1 MGFYGNLYDYIIH
14 VALIANFLWKSTLQS
29 LQTQITHKICSSNTT
44 ARMQNTYF
52 SEHIGSLLEVMAPA
66 LLGASKKV
74 FYQPY
79 SYVITPARRK
89 RHAIISSITH

>member
-1 MGFYGNLYDYIIH
+1 MSLYGSQYDYIIH
-14 VALIANFLWKSTLQS
+14 ISLIANFLWKSTVQS
-29 LQTQITHKICSSNTT
+29 LQTQITHKICSSNTIVWI
-44 ARMQNTYF
+44 QNTYF
-52 SEHIGSLLEVMAPA
+52 SEHVGSLLEVMAPA

-79 SYVITPARRK
+79 SYVITPARRG